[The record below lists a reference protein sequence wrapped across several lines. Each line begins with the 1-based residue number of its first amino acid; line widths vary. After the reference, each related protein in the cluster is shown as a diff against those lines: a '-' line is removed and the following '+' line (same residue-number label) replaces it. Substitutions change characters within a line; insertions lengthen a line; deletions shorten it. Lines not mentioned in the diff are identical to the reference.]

1 MIIGLIGPKLSGKGT
16 IAQYLQ
22 ERRGAVVYSMSGV
35 IVDITNRLYL
45 PKTRANII
53 AAATAMR
60 GAFGEDVFAQV
71 LKKDI
76 EGAQPA
82 LAVIDGIRMPKE
94 VEIFSQLPEF
104 TLIYVDAPL
113 RLRYERALGRGEKAG
128 ENNMTFQEFQVEE
141 SAVTEQ
147 NISSLKEKAVA
158 VIENSQSLEYL
169 YSQIRQIINV

>member
-94 VEIFSQLPEF
+94 VEIFSELPGF

-113 RLRYERALGRGEKAG
+113 RLRYERALGRGEKEG
-128 ENNMTFQEFQVEE
+128 EREMTFEQFANEE
-141 SAVTEQ
+141 HAVTEQ
-147 NISSLKEKAVA
+147 NIASLKQQAQAVMTNEGTKDSLFADIEK
-158 VIENSQSLEYL
+158 
-169 YSQIRQIINV
+169 IIHL